1 MPLLSCTVVG
11 MGNAT
16 RTPGGQE
23 AFRIRARLPWHR
35 ELDTPVKVEIT
46 IDEPILWP
54 VAQREIMHEYGEP
67 LKVEVP
73 TYSLEEVV
81 AEKLRAV
88 LQQLDQLE
96 SRGWV
101 RTRARDFYDLWSVL
115 GRYQEGLDLTD
126 FGDRLREKCQLR
138 HVDFDSPEDFFD
150 PRVVDNVLL
159 NGKAPWSHWCV
170 DSRLSPR

>member
-1 MPLLSCTVVG
+1 M
-11 MGNAT
+11 
-16 RTPGGQE
+16 
-23 AFRIRARLPWHR
+23 
-35 ELDTPVKVEIT
+35 
-46 IDEPILWP
+46 WP

-67 LKVEVP
+67 LKVEVS

-115 GRYQEGLDLTD
+115 GTYQEGLD
-126 FGDRLREKCQLR
+126 FAG
-138 HVDFDSPEDFFD
+138 PEDFFD

-159 NGKAPWSHWCV
+159 EWESSLEPLVRGPPPFATVKDELRPQVEALLGSV
-170 DSRLSPR
+170 G

>member
-1 MPLLSCTVVG
+1 M
-11 MGNAT
+11 
-16 RTPGGQE
+16 
-23 AFRIRARLPWHR
+23 
-35 ELDTPVKVEIT
+35 EIT

-54 VAQREIMHEYGEP
+54 VAQRAIMHEYGEP

-115 GRYQEGLDLTD
+115 GTYEEGLDLTD
-126 FGDRLREKCQLR
+126 FGDRLREKCQL
-138 HVDFDSPEDFFD
+138 
-150 PRVVDNVLL
+150 
-159 NGKAPWSHWCV
+159 
-170 DSRLSPR
+170 

>member
-1 MPLLSCTVVG
+1 M
-11 MGNAT
+11 
-16 RTPGGQE
+16 
-23 AFRIRARLPWHR
+23 
-35 ELDTPVKVEIT
+35 
-46 IDEPILWP
+46 
-54 VAQREIMHEYGEP
+54 AQREIMHEYGEP
-67 LKVEVP
+67 LKVEVS

-88 LQQLDQLE
+88 LQQVDQLE

-115 GRYQEGLDLTD
+115 GTYQEGLDLND

-150 PRVVDNVLL
+150 PRIVDNVLL
-159 NGKAPWSHWCV
+159 EWESSLEPLVRGLPPFATVKDELRPQVEALLGPV
-170 DSRLSPR
+170 G